1 MRGKIGDYAMSEIEE
16 LKELIEHEM
25 SNIRKQSD
33 FPNVF
38 DRGQIAAYEDV
49 IFLIKTLHDKYSTA
63 TAK

>member
-1 MRGKIGDYAMSEIEE
+1 MSEIEE